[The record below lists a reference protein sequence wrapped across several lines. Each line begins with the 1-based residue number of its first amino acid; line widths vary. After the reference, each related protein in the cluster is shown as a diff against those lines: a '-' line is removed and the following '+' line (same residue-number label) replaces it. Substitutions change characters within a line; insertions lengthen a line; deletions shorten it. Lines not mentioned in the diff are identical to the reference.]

1 MELVLS
7 FHCGFQG
14 STSGHQALTH
24 KWTVGEE
31 NIKGGSVHSA
41 RAGPTGYQGM
51 GRQGLS
57 NSQRGCHQE
66 QKAKQAYEPVP
77 VDRESPW
84 QGSERQVT
92 AGNKEW
98 GRKVPDSVNCPA
110 CVDCVES
117 REVAEA
123 AELDQERRGT
133 GSQGHG
139 GQLGAF
145 VSTGPF

>member
-1 MELVLS
+1 M
-7 FHCGFQG
+7 G
-14 STSGHQALTH
+14 
-24 KWTVGEE
+24 KE
-31 NIKGGSVHSA
+31 NTEMGRVHSA

-57 NSQRGCHQE
+57 NSWRGCHHE

-77 VDRESPW
+77 VDGESPW

-92 AGNKEW
+92 AGNKDW

-110 CVDCVES
+110 CVGCVES

-123 AELDQERRGT
+123 AEL
-133 GSQGHG
+133 
-139 GQLGAF
+139 
-145 VSTGPF
+145 V